1 MILLQNS
8 TPDGSPSPSKTIY
21 SNKVQREHHNKI
33 ETKFSSASLSSVT
46 FVFSIALKPWILR
59 ARIIAYTLSPCYL
72 KLVQVANWGLK
83 DVFVE
88 WIDRGGLCSAGTCIF
103 DRLCSSRIRK
113 EQCNQIKRTS
123 SHSISLIFLFK
134 LQKVTELLPNLKG
147 IYVVMND

>member
-1 MILLQNS
+1 MTYISFHFYQNQDKIITDISQLTSVIIMILLQNS

-88 WIDRGGLCSAGTCIF
+88 WIDRGGLCSAGTHI
-103 DRLCSSRIRK
+103 
-113 EQCNQIKRTS
+113 
-123 SHSISLIFLFK
+123 
-134 LQKVTELLPNLKG
+134 
-147 IYVVMND
+147 